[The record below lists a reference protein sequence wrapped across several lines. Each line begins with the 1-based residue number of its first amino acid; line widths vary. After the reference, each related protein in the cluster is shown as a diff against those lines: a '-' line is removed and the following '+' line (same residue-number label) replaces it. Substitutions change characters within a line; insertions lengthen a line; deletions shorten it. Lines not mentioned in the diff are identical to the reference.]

1 MTKQTSPSGT
11 AAWLLLSAGL
21 CATIVFQLNNDNF
34 IAVPVTAAPA
44 DSSVEITDSNL
55 VDSIA
60 GPDMAVL
67 DAIVDRPLFSASRQ
81 PFEAPIDQASDEA
94 PSAMASLPFQLAGT
108 MLSDNARFALLVHPE
123 KGMLRLR
130 EGQDVD
136 GWRVEDV
143 DVNEVL
149 LTNGDER
156 MRLWLQKVSPA
167 VSLERPPTAAG
178 SGLDAGNLE
187 AVESQKK

>member
-81 PFEAPIDQASDEA
+81 PFKAPIDETSDEA
-94 PSAMASLPFQLAGT
+94 PSAIASLPFQLAGT
-108 MLSDNARFALLVHPE
+108 MLSDSARFALLVHPE
-123 KGMLRLR
+123 RGMLRLR

-149 LTNGDER
+149 LTNGNER
-156 MRLWLQKVSPA
+156 MRLWLKKVSPA
-167 VSLERPPTAAG
+167 ASLERPPTAAG
-178 SGLDAGNLE
+178 SGLDAVNLE